1 MGTDD
6 NRGGA
11 AGLGD
16 LFNGHGVGQV
26 VAAGAAVLLGE
37 RDAQQAQLCQL
48 GDGLAGEALFFVDL
62 LRQRLYLVLRELAVH
77 LAEHLMLFG
86 QREIHFVFSFFC
98 FLQQEKFGNRFCFPF
113 RFVWLSYQIIKY
125 IATYFFRYAEK

>member
-6 NRGGA
+6 NGGGA

-16 LFNGHGVGQV
+16 LLHGHGVGQI

-48 GDGLAGEALFFVDL
+48 GDGLAGEAFFFVDL
-62 LRQRLYLVLRELAVH
+62 LRQRLYLVLGEFAVH

-86 QREIHFVFSFFC
+86 QREIHFVFSFF
-98 FLQQEKFGNRFCFPF
+98 LLSSTGKFGNRVCFPF
-113 RFVWLSYQIIKY
+113 RFMRLSYQISKT
-125 IATYFFRYAEK
+125 IAT